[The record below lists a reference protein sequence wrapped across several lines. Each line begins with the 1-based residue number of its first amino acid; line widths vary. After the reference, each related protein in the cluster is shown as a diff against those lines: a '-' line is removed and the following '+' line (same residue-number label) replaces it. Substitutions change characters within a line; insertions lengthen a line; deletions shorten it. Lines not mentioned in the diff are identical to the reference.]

1 MPTNERRAQWADKAL
16 AVFQNETRCDQQ
28 DALPDLLCD
37 LMHLADQQGID
48 FDKMLQRAR
57 YHYQAEVAEPEP
69 EHIPRSASR
78 RLPRLVLNT

>member
-16 AVFQNETRCDQQ
+16 AVFQKETRCDQQ

-48 FDKMLQRAR
+48 FDKMLDRAR
-57 YHYQAEVAEPEP
+57 CHHQAEVYEPEP
-69 EHIPRSASR
+69 EPIPKSAMRRS
-78 RLPRLVLNT
+78 PRLVLNL